1 MMVGIHLAKMLHR
14 VLLALAQPS
23 KGISF
28 FDALLPGTAA
38 CGERDCKAVCRLRQA
53 HSLQLTYMVSSVKS
67 GNHFRL

>member
-14 VLLALAQPS
+14 VQLALTQPS

-38 CGERDCKAVCRLRQA
+38 WASAIVRQFA
-53 HSLQLTYMVSSVKS
+53 GFGKHTAY
-67 GNHFRL
+67 N